1 MGAIVGVHI
10 CHNQDQEEP
19 NTQIICFWP
28 DEPTTFNQVV
38 LKRLFMNH
46 TNLPPLSLSQVI
58 WKMKL
63 PGQENQT
70 AVVVGSMTDD
80 VCIQEVPKLKVCVL
94 HTSSLAW
101 SCILRA
107 GSKILTFDELVLHSP
122 KGCCI
127 SLSSGPHTGQ
137 EVYQHFCKGRIWG
150 VPEAHRASRG
160 YKNKLT
166 FNLKLKSTLQI
177 LC

>member
-1 MGAIVGVHI
+1 
-10 CHNQDQEEP
+10 
-19 NTQIICFWP
+19 
-28 DEPTTFNQVV
+28 
-38 LKRLFMNH
+38 MNH

-80 VCIQEVPKLKVCVL
+80 VCIQEVLKLKVCVL
-94 HTSSLAW
+94 HTSSQAW

-122 KGCCI
+122 KDCGI
-127 SLSSGPHTGQ
+127 SLSSGPHGPGGIPAFLQ
-137 EVYQHFCKGRIWG
+137 GPRNPLYQALLGI
-150 VPEAHRASRG
+150 HRAEFGGCQRPQG
-160 YKNKLT
+160 QPRLQKLT
-166 FNLKLKSTLQI
+166 PDRSLLLTRF
-177 LC
+177 